1 MGMASPRV
9 PPVEPPMNPPSA
21 PPSESSSGPT
31 PPRRPRFSYD
41 PLMHAR
47 VDTSLDDPELFINRE
62 LSQLQFNRRVLEQ
75 AKDPNTPLLER
86 LRFLTISSTNLD
98 EFFEI
103 RVSGHRQ
110 RAAFGLT
117 ETDADGLSTEEVLE
131 RIAEQSHALVDEQYR
146 VLNDVLAPALA
157 EEGVRV
163 VDPEHWTP
171 EQRRWIAD
179 YFVRE
184 VRPVLTPVGLDPGHP
199 FPRIINKSLNFI
211 VSVRGEDVYGRQA
224 DTAIVHV
231 PRTLP
236 RLLALPS
243 EVRTVECEFV
253 TLSVIIQE
261 HIADLFPTLAVG
273 GCHAFRVT
281 RNSDLWVDEEEV
293 EDLLKA
299 VRGELVGRRFG
310 EAVRLEVESGT
321 PEDVA
326 QFLLR
331 NFELAT
337 QDLYRVSG
345 PVNLH
350 RLATIHEMV
359 HRPELKYPAH
369 RPGLAP
375 ELGEDGDLFALLR
388 EKDVVLHH
396 PYESFAPVVNL
407 IRQAAAD
414 PNVLAIK
421 QTLYR
426 TGSNSPIVAALI
438 DAARS
443 GKEVTAVIELRARFD
458 EAQNID
464 LATQLQEAGA
474 NVVYGI
480 VGYKTH
486 GKMILVVRRE
496 TDEIRRY
503 VHLGTGNYHTG
514 TARAYTDVSYLSS
527 NRLLGQDVHRLFNQL
542 TGLGGA
548 ADLGL
553 LIQAPFDLHS
563 TLVARIEF
571 EVEEARAGREG
582 RIIARMNSLSEPR
595 MIRALYRASNAGVKI
610 DLIVR
615 GICGLRPGIEG
626 VSENIRVR
634 SIVGRFL
641 EHSRIYHFHAG
652 GEGLTYLSSADWM
665 PRNFFHRVEIAFP
678 VEDPVLARRI
688 AEESLESY
696 MDDNS
701 QAWELQSDG
710 NYRRLEPG
718 SASPS
723 SAQNRLLA
731 DLSK

>member
-1 MGMASPRV
+1 MKSP
-9 PPVEPPMNPPSA
+9 PA
-21 PPSESSSGPT
+21 PRAESGSDPNA
-31 PPRRPRFSYD
+31 PRRPRFHYD

-47 VDTSLDDPELFINRE
+47 VDTSLDDPDLFINRE

-75 AKDPNTPLLER
+75 AKDPDTPLLER

-117 ETDADGLSTEEVLE
+117 ETDADGLSTDEVLE
-131 RIAEQSHALVDEQYR
+131 RIAEQSHALVAEQYR
-146 VLNDVLAPALA
+146 VLNDVLGPALV
-157 EEGVRV
+157 EKGIRV
-163 VDPEHWTP
+163 VNPDEWTP
-171 EQRRWIAD
+171 EQRQWIAE

-236 RLLALPS
+236 RLLAFPP

-253 TLSVIIQE
+253 TLSVVIQE
-261 HIADLFPTLAVG
+261 HIAELFPTMDVG

-310 EAVRLEVESGT
+310 EAVRLEVEAGT

-331 NFELAT
+331 NFELT
-337 QDLYRVSG
+337 TRDLYRVSG

-359 HRPELKYPAH
+359 QRPDLKYPPH
-369 RPGLAP
+369 RPGLPADLT
-375 ELGEDGDLFALLR
+375 EEEDLFAVLR
-388 EKDVVLHH
+388 AKDVVLHH

-443 GKEVTAVIELRARFD
+443 GKEVTTVIELRARFD

-496 TDEIRRY
+496 SNEIRRY

-527 NRLLGQDVHRLFNQL
+527 DRLLGQDVHRLFNQL

-548 ADLGL
+548 AELSR

-563 TLVARIEF
+563 TLLARIEF
-571 EVEEARAGREG
+571 EIEEVRAGREG
-582 RIIARMNSLSEPR
+582 RIVARMNSLSEPR

-665 PRNFFHRVEIAFP
+665 PRNFFHRVELAFP
-678 VEDPVLARRI
+678 VEDPKLARRI
-688 AEESLESY
+688 VDECLESY
-696 MDDNS
+696 LDDNT
-701 QAWELQSDG
+701 QAWELQSNGDYARIERG
-710 NYRRLEPG
+710 AAELN
-718 SASPS
+718 
-723 SAQNRLLA
+723 SAQVRLLA